1 MIQAADVWRIS
12 IARPLVSF
20 YVFPMYLRGISQ
32 LRYLTVC
39 VSILAVTVFIAGC
52 LDKETVRPQPV
63 RIAQPEKPIDYKV
76 KLENSPSD
84 KVTRNARRTL
94 LTFRLRKEG
103 APGYTFLRRRV
114 KHDEKKLISILHS
127 QGYYSASVSSGI
139 AESPGNAANVT
150 FTVHPGPVFKLAE
163 HTLSLEN
170 TGDAALPVL
179 DAASL
184 GSPVGA
190 PAIAAEIKDAETAA
204 VAALQSQGF
213 PYAEYQGRTGVVDP
227 DMGTLTVNSIISTGP
242 SFAFGPVRFEGLES
256 VEAEYLLKYMPW
268 QQSETLNR
276 HSLIDYQRR
285 LNATNLFKSVSVRIS
300 ETPPDGATNLP
311 ALPVTVLVE
320 ERTHRRVAGGLRYD
334 TDLGPSARAS
344 FLHRNFFGANENL
357 RAWMEGGLVEQS
369 IGVEMR
375 KPEFLHPGQDLTVNL
390 ALERNEDDAFDAVTA
405 SAYAGLKRRLNR
417 NWRVGLGMLAEFG
430 AIDDEGMDADAYL
443 LGLPAFANYDS
454 TNDLLDPTK
463 GLRVKLETEPN
474 VGLFDKSD
482 TYFLTL
488 DANGSVYKALD
499 NKEKYVLAARARAA
513 SILSRG
519 LDSIPATRR
528 LYAGGGGSVRGYD
541 KYGAGPLDSD
551 DDPVGGRL
559 ALELE
564 GEARVRFNKKIG
576 ITGFISSGAVSTG
589 INSDVF
595 DDVRVAAGAGFR
607 YFSPAGPIRVD
618 VAFPLNRRSVDDI
631 VQVYFSIGQ
640 AF

>member
-1 MIQAADVWRIS
+1 MIQAADIWRIS
-12 IARPLVSF
+12 IAKPLVSF
-20 YVFPMYLRGISQ
+20 YLHLCGMSQ
-32 LRYLTVC
+32 LLYLTIC
-39 VSILAVTVFIAGC
+39 VSTLAVTVFVAGC

-63 RIAQPEKPIDYKV
+63 RITQPDKVIDYKV

-84 KVTRNARRTL
+84 KVTRNARRSL

-103 APGYTFLRRRV
+103 AQGVIFLRRRV
-114 KHDEKKLISILHS
+114 KHDEKKLTSILHS

-139 AESPGNAANVT
+139 AESSGKAANVT

-163 HTLSLEN
+163 HTLTLKN
-170 TGDAALPVL
+170 TGNVALPVL
-179 DAASL
+179 DEASL

-190 PAIAAEIKDAETAA
+190 AAIAAEIKDAETAA
-204 VAALQSQGF
+204 VDALQSRGF
-213 PYAEYQGRTGVVDP
+213 PYAEYRGRAGQVDT
-227 DMGTLTVNSIISTGP
+227 DAATLTVDSVISTG
-242 SFAFGPVRFEGLES
+242 SACVFGAVHFEGLQTVKED
-256 VEAEYLLKYMPW
+256 YLLKYMPW
-268 QQSETLNR
+268 KQSDIFNR

-285 LNATNLFKSVSVRIS
+285 LTATNLFKSVSARIP
-300 ETPPDGATNLP
+300 EMPPDASENLP

-344 FLHRNFFGANENL
+344 FLHRNFLGANENL

-369 IGVEMR
+369 VGVGLR
-375 KPEFLHPGQDLTVNL
+375 KPEFLHPGQDLTANL
-390 ALERNEDDAFDAVTA
+390 ALERNEDDAFDALTA
-405 SAYAGLKRRLNR
+405 SAYAGLNRRLNR
-417 NWRVGLGMLAEFG
+417 EWRVGLGFLAEFG

-443 LGLPAFANYDS
+443 LGLPAFAGYDS
-454 TNDLLDPTK
+454 TDDLLDPTK

-482 TYFLTL
+482 TYFLTVN
-488 DANGSVYKALD
+488 ANGSVYKALD
-499 NKEKYVLAARARAA
+499 NEGKYVLAGRARAA
-513 SILSRG
+513 SILSRD

-541 KYGAGPLDSD
+541 KYGVGPLDSD
-551 DDPVGGRL
+551 NDPVGGRL

-564 GEARVRFNKKIG
+564 GEVRARLNEKFGV
-576 ITGFISSGAVSTG
+576 TGFISSGAVSTG

-595 DDVRVAAGAGFR
+595 HDVQVAAGAGFR

>member
-1 MIQAADVWRIS
+1 MIQAADVRRIS

-20 YVFPMYLRGISQ
+20 YLLSNAFTRMSQ
-32 LRYLTVC
+32 LRYLTFC
-39 VSILAVTVFIAGC
+39 VSTLAVMVFIAGC
-52 LDKETVRPQPV
+52 LDKKTVRPQPV
-63 RIAQPEKPIDYKV
+63 RVAQSETAIDYEV

-84 KVTRNARRTL
+84 KVTRNARRSL
-94 LTFRLRKEG
+94 LTYRLRREG
-103 APGYTFLRRRV
+103 APGIIFLRRRV
-114 KHDEKKLISILHS
+114 KHDEEKLISILHS
-127 QGYYSASVSSGI
+127 QGFYSASVSTEI
-139 AESPGNAANVT
+139 AESPGKAANVT
-150 FTVHPGPVFKLAE
+150 FTINPGPVFKLAE
-163 HTLSLEN
+163 HTLTLEN
-170 TGDAALPVL
+170 TGDAALPAL
-179 DAASL
+179 DAVSL

-190 PAIAAEIKDAETAA
+190 AAIAAEIKDAETAA
-204 VAALQSQGF
+204 VDALHSRGF
-213 PYAEYQGRTGVVDP
+213 PYAQYSGRTGLVDT
-227 DMGTLTVNSIISTGP
+227 DAGTLTVDSIISTGP
-242 SFAFGPVRFEGLES
+242 GFAFGPVRFEGLES
-256 VEAEYLLKYMPW
+256 VEDDYLLKYMPW
-268 QQSETLNR
+268 KQSDALNR

-285 LNATNLFKSVSVRIS
+285 LSATNLFKSVSVRIP
-300 ETPPDGATNLP
+300 ETPPGDSGDLP
-311 ALPVTVLVE
+311 GLPVTVLVE

-344 FLHRNFFGANENL
+344 FLHRNFLGANENL

-369 IGVEMR
+369 IGIEMR
-375 KPEFLHPGQDLTVNL
+375 KPEFLHPGQDLTANL
-390 ALERNEDDAFDAVTA
+390 ALERNEDDAFDALTA

-417 NWRVGLGMLAEFG
+417 KWRVGLGILAEFG

-443 LGLPAFANYDS
+443 LGLPVFANYDS

-474 VGLFDKSD
+474 IGLFDKSD

-499 NKEKYVLAARARAA
+499 NKEKYVLAARARTA
-513 SILSRG
+513 SILSDD

-528 LYAGGGGSVRGYD
+528 LYAGGGGSVRGYER
-541 KYGAGPLDSD
+541 YGIGPLDSD

-564 GEARVRFNKKIG
+564 GEARVRFNEKLG
-576 ITGFISSGAVSTG
+576 VTVFISSGAVSTG
-589 INSDVF
+589 IDSSVF
-595 DDVRVAAGAGFR
+595 DDVQVAAGAGFR